1 MADNM
6 NNNSSNTVPPTYDGY
21 VTGQYTQPNQ
31 TSPFTTS
38 DEVMYLKSM
47 DSTLKAIL
55 QNCKSTSASNVRNA
69 APTREEVFRDRYN
82 SSRGRRGRNYDPL
95 DSLFGGSRK
104 RGSKASFMD
113 AFEQELWDAVIGSD
127 FKKGVNQALNGFASM
142 MGVEIEDIPKT
153 LGKEL
158 GRTVVGA
165 AKQTKFGQEAFAKF
179 EQFKQQSINRMKDAL
194 MQGLENFDAANG
206 TNHAEKFR
214 QGAATQTPTE
224 PTIATPKADVA
235 SKSVADTQ
243 SKSTDTINITA
254 TNVTITAAKIVE
266 EGATSDEAARDATT
280 AVETSEIGA
289 SNRADLVKSEPTTAT
304 PPEMSDTA
312 QNIGEA
318 MSSESSTAKPEDL
331 LQNFK
336 GMVDNFKG
344 QFGKSVSNFMNS
356 GIGKKLGGTKVG
368 KAAQTIVSK
377 GGSAAQKLGA
387 TVASKGGALAA
398 KGGAAAAKGG
408 ALAVQGGS
416 ALATSGTA
424 AAGSAA
430 AGTAAAGTA
439 ATGAGAA
446 LSGLASAAGA
456 ACPYILAAVAAIAI
470 VIKTIKAFG
479 PAVEGTKELFKEL
492 GRAGKRDRESRK
504 KNIEYAQKRLTEDVE
519 TLITEPFEILKDA
532 AQKAYDVWDSNLKMI
547 SATQGYTKADT
558 QELWAGFSSRLR
570 SEGLTDVV
578 SSADIMDSLAKVID
592 AGLSG
597 KIGEEF
603 AYRATILNNA
613 IPTEDFFNYADTYGS
628 IYANAVKDGASHSAA
643 IQLANAEL
651 ETFASN
657 ILYASRS
664 LTNGVNTGLQSAD
677 KLFEYSTQIARTA
690 RTNNAAQLS
699 SVLTSVSAVAGAIA
713 PNVADSIVDAVVKSA
728 IGGNSSEI
736 VALRSLAGINASN
749 TEFLRAF
756 ASNPQK
762 IFATLFDNLA
772 NMQQGDAFMERAEG
786 LADTFGLSME
796 ALSQVDFRYLATA
809 ISEMNVSNTALNEN
823 MKHLQ
828 SGETTTTAEQLRMRQ
843 INQYM
848 IDEGLAYV
856 LDNQA
861 ARAIQDH
868 MWEEQIARELMEAE
882 YGVELRGK
890 ALNFLEGIRQTI
902 DNILDFLNPFSWFK
916 KAANMISTAAE
927 SHALEADIRQ
937 VLELGKVGKGNISSM
952 YALTTRN
959 QDLHLTESLVSQL
972 GGFSAYETVS
982 GIRQLTNMFAN
993 AHMYTPGMM
1002 LADTASMMNPILA
1015 SATQTLATLSSGM
1028 SNVNSRY
1035 KWGTVSKSQYDT
1047 IFGSGTLSSGS
1058 LTSPIGIASAVSS
1071 GVSGVAAKI
1080 QQMIGTI
1087 EQFATSEEGL
1097 TYQDWAATAKNHGIV
1112 DLSAALAEAGYSET
1126 ELQGQF
1132 EAAESKAGQA
1142 LTQADRELENNFHTE
1157 GRQYFIDELAATN
1170 TIIANQERF
1179 WSDWDTS
1186 FTAVEMPAHIKNIT
1200 DRQDKFWNDWSENFK
1215 KTELPAQ
1222 ISRIITSQSD
1232 ISKDWKETFYADW
1245 RTFHSEFT
1253 NYVSAWTDYFVNHTA
1268 YSEAYD
1274 HSKVTEIQQ
1283 QEKDGQS
1290 DAIRKLAEALT
1301 QNTVDLK
1308 DPAVQTN
1315 ALLAQ
1320 ILIVAEAIMQQNNST
1335 GLGLSLSDTIT
1346 GLSMGIVNRTE

>member
-1 MADNM
+1 MADNI
-6 NNNSSNTVPPTYDGY
+6 NNSNTNPPVADNYTA
-21 VTGQYTQPNQ
+21 GQYTQPNQ

-55 QNCKSTSASNVRNA
+55 QNCRTTSASNARNA

-82 SSRGRRGRNYDPL
+82 QTNRRRNRSYDPIDEIFGRRNRGR
-95 DSLFGGSRK
+95 S
-104 RGSKASFMD
+104 SKDSFMD

-127 FKKGVNQALNGFASM
+127 FKKGINQALNGLANM

-158 GRTVVGA
+158 GKTVVGA
-165 AKQTKFGQEAFAKF
+165 VKGTKVGQEAFAKF
-179 EQFKQQSINRMKDAL
+179 EEFKQRSIESLKDAF
-194 MQGLENFDAANG
+194 MSGVEDVDAANG
-206 TNHAEKFR
+206 TNYAEKFR
-214 QGAATQTPTE
+214 KGAANAQPNVSESNDTVVSN
-224 PTIATPKADVA
+224 VA
-235 SKSVADTQ
+235 NKSVSDAQ
-243 SKSTDTINITA
+243 NISTDSIYITA
-254 TNVTITAAKIVE
+254 TTVIISAAKILE
-266 EGATSDEAARDATT
+266 EGANSDEAITDS
-280 AVETSEIGA
+280 SEIA
-289 SNRADLVKSEPTTAT
+289 KSMSVNQ
-304 PPEMSDTA
+304 PPEALDNNQSIQNAMSDA
-312 QNIGEA
+312 SA
-318 MSSESSTAKPEDL
+318 DMSQSFNGVL
-331 LQNFK
+331 
-336 GMVDNFKG
+336 DNFKDK
-344 QFGKSVSNFMNS
+344 FTKSVSNFMNS
-356 GIGKKLGGTKVG
+356 GLGQKLGGTKIG
-368 KAAQTIVSK
+368 KAAQLITSK
-377 GGSAAQKLGA
+377 GSAVAQKF
-387 TVASKGGALAA
+387 GGQIAA
-398 KGGAAAAKGG
+398 KGGAAAAKGST
-408 ALAVQGGS
+408 AMVAKGGS

-430 AGTAAAGTA
+430 AGSAATGTA
-439 ATGAGAA
+439 ATGAAAA
-446 LSGLASAAGA
+446 LKGVASVASKLG
-456 ACPYILAAVAAIAI
+456 PYGWIIVGVIVAIT
-470 VIKTIKAFG
+470 KTIKALG
-479 PAVEGTKELFKEL
+479 PAVEGTKELFNEL
-492 GRAGKRDRESRK
+492 DRAGKRDRESRK
-504 KNIEYAQKRLTEDVE
+504 KNIEYAQKRLAEDVE
-519 TLITEPFEILKDA
+519 TLITEPFEIMKDA

-628 IYANAVKDGASHSAA
+628 IYANAIKDGASHSAA

-728 IGGNSSEI
+728 IGGNSNEI

-749 TEFLRAF
+749 TEFLKSF

-772 NMQQGDAFMERAEG
+772 TMQQGDAFMERAEG

-796 ALSQVDFRYLATA
+796 ALSQVDFQYLADA
-809 ISEMNVSNTALNEN
+809 ISNMNVSNASLNEN
-823 MKHLQ
+823 IKHLQ

-882 YGVELRGK
+882 YGVELKGK

-902 DNILDFLNPFSWFK
+902 DNILDFLNPFSWLK
-916 KAANMISTAAE
+916 KATNMIATASE
-927 SHALEADIRQ
+927 SNALESDIRQ
-937 VLELGKVGKGNISSM
+937 VLELGKVGTGNSAAM

-959 QDLHLTESLVSQL
+959 QDLQLTKSLLNQL
-972 GGFSAYETVS
+972 GGVSAYES
-982 GIRQLTNMFAN
+982 AGNMRQITNLFTN
-993 AHMYTPGMM
+993 SLLYTPGRVMSEAVNM
-1002 LADTASMMNPILA
+1002 FSPVAASLSQTLSTLNSGMPDIYSKYRWGSISKSMYDAVFN
-1015 SATQTLATLSSGM
+1015 SATLSNGTLATP
-1028 SNVNSRY
+1028 VNYTSLIDNSVS
-1035 KWGTVSKSQYDT
+1035 TVAD
-1047 IFGSGTLSSGS
+1047 
-1058 LTSPIGIASAVSS
+1058 
-1071 GVSGVAAKI
+1071 KI

-1087 EQFATSEEGL
+1087 EEYATSDKGL
-1097 TYQDWAATAKNHGIV
+1097 TYDDWAATAKNYNIV
-1112 DLSAALAEAGYSET
+1112 DLSAAISEAGYSET
-1126 ELQGQF
+1126 EIRGQF
-1132 EAAESKAGQA
+1132 EAAEAKAGQA
-1142 LTQADRELENNFHTE
+1142 LAQADRELENNFHTE

-1179 WSDWDTS
+1179 WSDWDTN
-1186 FTAVEMPAHIKNIT
+1186 FTSIELPAHIKAIT
-1200 DRQDKFWNDWSENFK
+1200 DRQDKFWDDWNDNFTASELPSYIASIITNQRDIYNDWQKLF
-1215 KTELPAQ
+1215 L
-1222 ISRIITSQSD
+1222 SD
-1232 ISKDWKETFYADW
+1232 WTK
-1245 RTFHSEFT
+1245 FHSEFT
-1253 NYVSAWTDYFVNHTA
+1253 DYVGDWTDYFINHTA
-1268 YSEAYD
+1268 YNASGYSYD
-1274 HSKVTEIQQ
+1274 KVAEIQRK
-1283 QEKDGQS
+1283 EKDGAG
-1290 DAIRKLAEALT
+1290 DAVRKLAEALT
-1301 QNTVDLK
+1301 QNAVDLK

-1320 ILIVAEAIMQQNNST
+1320 ILIVAEAIMQQNNGT

>member
-1 MADNM
+1 MADNI
-6 NNNSSNTVPPTYDGY
+6 NNNGSNTTPPVADNYT
-21 VTGQYTQPNQ
+21 TGQYTQPNQ

-55 QNCKSTSASNVRNA
+55 QNCRTTSASNARNA

-82 SSRGRRGRNYDPL
+82 QTNRRRNRSYDPIDDIFGRRTRGR
-95 DSLFGGSRK
+95 S
-104 RGSKASFMD
+104 SKDSFMD

-127 FKKGVNQALNGFASM
+127 FKKGINQALNGLANM

-158 GRTVVGA
+158 GKTVVGA
-165 AKQTKFGQEAFAKF
+165 VKGTKVGQEAFAKF
-179 EQFKQQSINRMKDAL
+179 EEFKQRSIESLKDAF
-194 MQGLENFDAANG
+194 MSGVEDVDAANG
-206 TNHAEKFR
+206 TNYAEKFR
-214 QGAATQTPTE
+214 QGAATAQPPVSGSTDEVVSNVANKSVSDVQNISTDSIHITATTV
-224 PTIATPKADVA
+224 TISAAKILEEGANSEEAIDDA
-235 SKSVADTQ
+235 SKSAETAQQLGSDSSELAKSAPATQPPEASDNTQ
-243 SKSTDTINITA
+243 SIQNAVSDASTD
-254 TNVTITAAKIVE
+254 
-266 EGATSDEAARDATT
+266 
-280 AVETSEIGA
+280 
-289 SNRADLVKSEPTTAT
+289 L
-304 PPEMSDTA
+304 A
-312 QNIGEA
+312 QNFNGV
-318 MSSESSTAKPEDL
+318 L
-331 LQNFK
+331 
-336 GMVDNFKG
+336 DNFKG
-344 QFGKSVSNFMNS
+344 QFSKSVSNFMNS
-356 GIGKKLGGTKVG
+356 GLGQKLGGTKIG
-368 KAAQTIVSK
+368 KAAQMITSK
-377 GGSAAQKLGA
+377 GSAVAQKF
-387 TVASKGGALAA
+387 GGQIAA
-398 KGGAAAAKGG
+398 KGGAAAAKGST
-408 ALAVQGGS
+408 AMVAKGGS

-430 AGTAAAGTA
+430 AGTAATGTA
-439 ATGAGAA
+439 ATGAAAA
-446 LSGLASAAGA
+446 LKGVASVASKLG
-456 ACPYILAAVAAIAI
+456 PYGWIIVGVIVAIT
-470 VIKTIKAFG
+470 KTIKALG
-479 PAVEGTKELFKEL
+479 PAVEGTKELFNEL
-492 GRAGKRDRESRK
+492 DRVGKRDRESRK

-519 TLITEPFEILKDA
+519 TLITEPFEIMKDA

-558 QELWAGFSSRLR
+558 QDLWAGYSARLR
-570 SEGLTDVV
+570 AEGLTDVV
-578 SSADIMDSLAKVID
+578 SSADIMESLSKVID
-592 AGLSG
+592 SGLSG

-628 IYANAVKDGASHSAA
+628 IYANAIKDGASHSAA

-657 ILYASRS
+657 VLYASRS
-664 LTNGVNTGLQSAD
+664 LTNGVNTGLQNAD

-736 VALRSLAGINASN
+736 VALRSIAGINASN
-749 TEFLRAF
+749 TEFLKSF

-772 NMQQGDAFMERAEG
+772 TMQQGGAFMERAEG

-796 ALSQVDFRYLATA
+796 ALSQVDFSYLANA
-809 ISEMNVSNTALNEN
+809 ISTMNVSNASLSEN

-882 YGVELRGK
+882 YGVELKGK

-902 DNILDFLNPFSWFK
+902 DNILDFLNPFSWLK
-916 KAANMISTAAE
+916 KAANMIATAAE
-927 SHALEADIRQ
+927 SNALESDIRQ
-937 VLELGKVGKGNISSM
+937 VLELGKVGAGNSAAM

-959 QDLHLTESLVSQL
+959 KDLQLTKSLVSQL
-972 GGFSAYETVS
+972 GGVSAYES
-982 GIRQLTNMFAN
+982 AANMRQLTNLFTN
-993 AHMYTPGMM
+993 SLLYTPGRVMSEAVDM
-1002 LADTASMMNPILA
+1002 FSPVAASL
-1015 SATQTLATLSSGM
+1015 SQTLSTLNSGMPDIYSKYRWGSVSKSMYDAVFNSATLS
-1028 SNVNSRY
+1028 N
-1035 KWGTVSKSQYDT
+1035 
-1047 IFGSGTLSSGS
+1047 GTLAAPVNYTS
-1058 LTSPIGIASAVSS
+1058 LMDNSVST
-1071 GVSGVAAKI
+1071 VVDKI
-1080 QQMIGTI
+1080 QQMVGTI
-1087 EQFATSEEGL
+1087 EEYATSDKGL
-1097 TYQDWAATAKNHGIV
+1097 TYDDWAATAKNYNIV
-1112 DLSAALAEAGYSET
+1112 DLSAAIAEAGYSET
-1126 ELQGQF
+1126 EIRGQF
-1132 EAAESKAGQA
+1132 EAAEAKAGQA
-1142 LTQADRELENNFHTE
+1142 LAQADRELENNFHTE

-1179 WSDWDTS
+1179 WSDWDTN
-1186 FTAVEMPAHIKNIT
+1186 FTAIELPAYIKAIT
-1200 DRQDKFWNDWSENFK
+1200 DRQDKFWNDWNDNF
-1215 KTELPAQ
+1215 TASELPSYIA
-1222 ISRIITSQSD
+1222 SIITNQRDIYNDWQKLFLSD
-1232 ISKDWKETFYADW
+1232 WTK
-1245 RTFHSEFT
+1245 FHSEFT
-1253 NYVSAWTDYFVNHTA
+1253 DYVGDWTDYFINHTA
-1268 YSEAYD
+1268 YNASGYSYD
-1274 HSKVTEIQQ
+1274 KVAEIQQ
-1283 QEKDGQS
+1283 KEKDGAG
-1290 DAIRKLAEALT
+1290 DAVRKLAEALT
-1301 QNTVDLK
+1301 QNAVDLK

-1320 ILIVAEAIMQQNNST
+1320 ILIVAEAIMQQNNGT